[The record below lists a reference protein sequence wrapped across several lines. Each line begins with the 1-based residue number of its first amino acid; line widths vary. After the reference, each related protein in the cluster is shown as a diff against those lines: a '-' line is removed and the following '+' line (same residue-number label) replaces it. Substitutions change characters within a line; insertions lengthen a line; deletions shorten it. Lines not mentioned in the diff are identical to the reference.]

1 MKIID
6 NIKKKIF
13 NKTYRQ
19 LVEEDSEKDIVD
31 DVLLKAM
38 INGEEI
44 DREKALTIPAV
55 SSAVGLIC
63 DSFAMIP
70 FKLYKKSIKNNKKQ
84 TKEIDDNRVNIINYD
99 TGDTLDGFQFKKAI
113 CEDYLLGKG
122 GYAYIKKTKNNFN
135 GLNYVEENK
144 IMFLK
149 NVDPIFKNYDITING
164 KRYRPYDFIKILRNT
179 KDGASGTGYLKEINK
194 SLETAYKRILYEL
207 DLVRTG
213 GSKKGFLKAQ
223 KHLDEKG
230 MEKLKKAW
238 NEYFSG
244 NSSCVILNDG
254 MEFQEASNTSVEN
267 QLNEK
272 NKTFSEEV
280 KEIFH
285 IGKTNEEFIKN
296 AIMPIANAFCTAL
309 NRDFLLE
316 KEKKSYYFAPD
327 YTELIRCSIKERY
340 EAYKIAIE
348 TGFKTRN
355 EVRYLEGDD
364 ALDGLDLINISLG
377 SVLLDPTTKQIYTP
391 NTNKMVKMGEKTEDN
406 NQPKQEDKNNK
417 EIDTNVDEN
426 NQNYVQK
433 ENTEEEG
440 GEQIEE

>member
-1 MKIID
+1 MKIR
-6 NIKKKIF
+6 NIFKIK
-13 NKTYRQ
+13 NETETKAD
-19 LVEEDSEKDIVD
+19 ENAVD
-31 DVLLKAM
+31 DVLLKAL
-38 INGEEI
+38 IEGEEI
-44 DREKALTIPAV
+44 DREKVLTIPAV

-70 FKLYKKSIKNNKKQ
+70 FRLYKKSTKDGRKQ
-84 TKEIDDNRVNIINYD
+84 TSEIEDNRVNIINYD

-122 GYAYIKKTKNNFN
+122 GYAYIKKIRNTFM
-135 GLNYVEENK
+135 GLNYVEERK
-144 IMFLK
+144 IVIER
-149 NVDPIFKNYDITING
+149 NTDAIFKNYNILVDG
-164 KRYRPYDFIKILRNT
+164 KTYRPYNFIKLLRNT
-179 KDGASGTGYLKEINK
+179 KNGASGKGYTEEISK

-207 DLVRTG
+207 DLMKTNG
-213 GSKKGFLKAQ
+213 NKKGFLKS
-223 KHLDEKG
+223 KTKLDKVG
-230 MEKLKKAW
+230 MEELKRAW
-238 NEYFSG
+238 NNYFNG
-244 NSSCVILNDG
+244 NSSCVILNEG

-272 NKTFSEEV
+272 NKTFGDEI
-280 KEIFH
+280 KDIFH

-296 AIMPIANAFCTAL
+296 AIMPIANAFCIAL

-364 ALDGLDLINISLG
+364 ALEGLDLINISLG
-377 SVLLDPTTKQIYTP
+377 SVLLDPKTKQIYTP
-391 NTNKMVKMGEKTEDN
+391 NTNKIVKMGEKIEENTQN
-406 NQPKQEDKNNK
+406 N
-417 EIDTNVDEN
+417 EN
-426 NQNYVQK
+426 NQQMDKQNNNL
-433 ENTEEEG
+433 NTNNEEAKG
-440 GEQIEE
+440 GEQNEEEVL